1 MTLLKRSFI
10 PSFTLAAFLVSGLLL
25 AQTSM
30 AADIQQVRMWL
41 SPEKTRLVFDLSAGV
56 THKIFTLSSPERL
69 VLDITGAQ
77 MKASL
82 STLELTNSPI
92 SKIRTGENGDDLR
105 VVLDLNRAV
114 KPRSFELK
122 PNEQY
127 GDRLVLDLFT
137 DVQSKTPVA
146 QATAPAV
153 PAKLRDI
160 VIAIDAGHGGDDPGA
175 IGAGGVREKD
185 VVLEIAREVKRLID
199 QEPGFSA
206 ELIRDGDYYIS
217 LRGRTKKARNQSADM
232 FVSIHADA
240 FKDARAKGASVW
252 VLSNRGATSEMGRW
266 LASKENSTDLIGG
279 VGGVSL
285 EDKDEVLA
293 GVLLDMSMH
302 ASRSDSKQIAN
313 RIHANIDTFA
323 KMHKPHVESAGF
335 MVLKSPDIP
344 SILVETGFISNP
356 EEARLLKTSAYR
368 KKMAKAIYSG
378 IRTHFWNKPP
388 AYTLVAHQKSEGLN
402 AQGKRV
408 YKVESGDTLSV
419 IASRHGVSLN
429 TLRKANEIK
438 GDKIRIGQ
446 VLQIPST

>member
-10 PSFTLAAFLVSGLLL
+10 PRFTLAAFLVSGLLL
-25 AQTSM
+25 VQTSM

-56 THKIFTLSSPERL
+56 THKIFTLSNPERL

-388 AYTLVAHQKSEGLN
+388 AYTLIAHQKSEGLN

>member
-10 PSFTLAAFLVSGLLL
+10 PRFTLTAFLVCGLLL
-25 AQTSM
+25 AQTSI

-41 SPEKTRLVFDLSAGV
+41 SPEKTRLVFDLSGGV
-56 THKIFTLSSPERL
+56 THKIFTLSNPERL